1 MNKLI
6 KSPKVYL
13 VDILESLNKIEEYLF
28 DIDEADFLENELLQ
42 DAVIRRL
49 EVVGE
54 AVRRLGEDFRESN
67 SSLPWKKMAGIRDV
81 LIHGYD
87 VVDLGLVWRLV
98 AGDEL
103 KETKAKLETILGGL
117 E

>member
-1 MNKLI
+1 
-6 KSPKVYL
+6 
-13 VDILESLNKIEEYLF
+13 
-28 DIDEADFLENELLQ
+28 
-42 DAVIRRL
+42 
-49 EVVGE
+49 
-54 AVRRLGEDFRESN
+54 
-67 SSLPWKKMAGIRDV
+67 MAGIRDV